1 MDKVCITFRKR
12 KRSEIVMHKMKK
24 VALKILKT
32 NLDVDFKKYYCRQS
46 DELSTESVD
55 SVDKS
60 VDSLKKGL
68 FDSFSIPSDRQIVSY
83 DMKPTGES
91 YFHESRHF
99 LLKMLVIILLNFH

>member
-1 MDKVCITFRKR
+1 
-12 KRSEIVMHKMKK
+12 MHKTKK
-24 VALKILKT
+24 VKAKNPKT
-32 NLDVDFKKYYCRQS
+32 NLDADFKKYYCRQS

-60 VDSLKKGL
+60 VDSLKKVWI
-68 FDSFSIPSDRQIVSY
+68 DSFSIPSDRQIVSY

-99 LLKMLVIILLNFH
+99 LLKMLVIILTNFH